1 MGLIRIIKGFY
12 IILILNPTSKDFSP
26 LRDYNNKIK
35 SVSVAEGQLCSCCQ
49 HFFPVI
55 GFTLSE
61 VLFTLEFLVY
71 AGRVVVVV
79 IMQPKSLFV

>member
-1 MGLIRIIKGFY
+1 M
-12 IILILNPTSKDFSP
+12 
-26 LRDYNNKIK
+26 
-35 SVSVAEGQLCSCCQ
+35 SVAEGQLCSCCQ